1 LISPYNLKYLKHII
15 LQTKL
20 HKKYPYQL
28 SY

>member
-1 LISPYNLKYLKHII
+1 LKHII